1 MTDNTILFPI
11 CGTLYPYRMSHQSF
25 WLARYLQAKLY
36 LAEVLLPTGWMGW
49 LLAPFRRKDRE
60 WRFHE
65 VEKLVFE
72 RDQIKCEVEAVEVPS
87 LTIGIMEAAWRVK
100 PNFIVLT
107 PDLQKALGNTGLKD
121 LRTRLGEMSRCMLV
135 LLGNGPTLRLEP
147 CTTTDSPDR
156 GQVIPLNFGR

>member
-1 MTDNTILFPI
+1 MTENAILLPV

-36 LAEVLLPTGWMGW
+36 LLEVLLPTGWMGW
-49 LLAPFRRKDRE
+49 LLAPFGRKDRE
-60 WRFHE
+60 FRFHE

-72 RDQIKCEVEAVEVPS
+72 LEQIKCEVEAVEVPS
-87 LTIGIMEAAWRVK
+87 LTIGIVEAAWRVK

-121 LRTRLGEMSRCMLV
+121 LRTR
-135 LLGNGPTLRLEP
+135 
-147 CTTTDSPDR
+147 
-156 GQVIPLNFGR
+156 